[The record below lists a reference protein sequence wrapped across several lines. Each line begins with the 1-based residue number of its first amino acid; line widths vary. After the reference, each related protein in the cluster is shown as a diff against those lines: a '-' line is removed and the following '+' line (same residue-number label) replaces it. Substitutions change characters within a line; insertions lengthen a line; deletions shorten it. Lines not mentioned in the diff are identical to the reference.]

1 MAADRNPTK
10 FPDEETTDRWYATH
24 HACLCPFWNYQV
36 LSRYIADTYFVKRML
51 ASFPTFTEPR
61 HLGLGMTRC
70 RARR

>member
-36 LSRYIADTYFVKRML
+36 LSRYIADTYLGRGC
-51 ASFPTFTEPR
+51 SR
-61 HLGLGMTRC
+61 HF
-70 RARR
+70 RRLPNRDISVWA